1 MIVVEVIVG
10 LYLFG
15 ALIVIPLY
23 TRWEGRTYGRY
34 QAAPAVA
41 AREKQHPKSQR
52 VKRDMS
58 PGTPSMRLAFLT
70 RPLRFSTRLTRA

>member
-1 MIVVEVIVG
+1 MTAVLIIVG

-23 TRWEGRTYGRY
+23 TRWEDRTYGRY

-41 AREKQHPKSQR
+41 GREKQHPKTLR
-52 VKRDMS
+52 S
-58 PGTPSMRLAFLT
+58 PRTPSMRPAFLT
-70 RPLRFSTRLTRA
+70 RPLRLGMRLTRA